1 MEPKSLGDRTRET
14 VTIVRKLTES
24 LQLDPEAPEIAEL
37 RKHMNVYIRSGEP
50 WAGVVDFSR
59 WGREAHCVFP
69 KYKNQTVEVT
79 LKVIKQNPD
88 SSRSHHQETPSET
101 N

>member
-1 MEPKSLGDRTRET
+1 MELKSTADRVTET
-14 VTIVRKLTES
+14 IRIVRKLTET
-24 LQLDPEAPEIAEL
+24 LQLDAESPEIAEL
-37 RKHMNVYIRSGEP
+37 RQHMNTYIRTGDA
-50 WAGVVDFSR
+50 WKGIVDFSR

-79 LKVIKQNPD
+79 LKVIKRNPD
-88 SSRSHHQETPSET
+88 STHTGQPETPSET

>member
-1 MEPKSLGDRTRET
+1 MELKTVAERTRET
-14 VTIVRKLTES
+14 VTIIRKLTES

-37 RKHMNVYIRSGEP
+37 RKHMNTYIRSGEP
-50 WAGVVDFSR
+50 WAGIVDFSR

-79 LKVIKQNPD
+79 LKVIKRNQD
-88 SSRSHHQETPSET
+88 SSRIRPEETPSET

>member
-1 MEPKSLGDRTRET
+1 METKSTADRVTET
-14 VTIVRKLTES
+14 IRIIRKLTES
-24 LQLDPEAPEIAEL
+24 LQLDAESPEIAEL
-37 RKHMNVYIRSGEP
+37 RGHMNTYIRDGEA
-50 WAGVVDFSR
+50 WKGVVDFSR

-79 LKVIKQNPD
+79 LKVIKRNPD
-88 SSRSHHQETPSET
+88 STRTDPTGNPSET

>member
-1 MEPKSLGDRTRET
+1 MELKSTADRVTET
-14 VTIVRKLTES
+14 IRIVRKLTES
-24 LQLDPEAPEIAEL
+24 LQLDAESPEIAEL
-37 RKHMNVYIRSGEP
+37 RQHMNTYIRTGET
-50 WAGVVDFSR
+50 WKGIVDFSR

-88 SSRSHHQETPSET
+88 STHTGQPGIPSET

>member
-1 MEPKSLGDRTRET
+1 MRG
-14 VTIVRKLTES
+14 
-24 LQLDPEAPEIAEL
+24 Q
-37 RKHMNVYIRSGEP
+37 MNTYIRTGEA
-50 WAGVVDFSR
+50 WKGVVDFSR

-88 SSRSHHQETPSET
+88 STHSGPPETPSET

>member
-1 MEPKSLGDRTRET
+1 MRG
-14 VTIVRKLTES
+14 
-24 LQLDPEAPEIAEL
+24 Q
-37 RKHMNVYIRSGEP
+37 MNTYIRTGEA
-50 WAGVVDFSR
+50 WKGVVDFSR

-79 LKVIKQNPD
+79 LKVIKRNPD
-88 SSRSHHQETPSET
+88 STHSGPPETPSET